1 MMHDDHLNENRKKV
15 SGKRVKKHTIYTPNQ
30 KADFQIAR
38 GRFDDFLKCPRCFYL
53 DRVRGLKKPG
63 MPGWALNTLTDTLLK
78 IEFDQ
83 CRKEKKPHRI
93 LIENNLPNIIP
104 FDHPEID
111 AWRDSLHH
119 GIKARY
125 KDSNI
130 ILQGGVDDVWLDTK
144 TDELV
149 VSDYKSQAKNEEITT
164 EAYWADQFHQSYKNQ
179 LDFYNYILQQNGF
192 KTSKISYI
200 LVVNGLTLESGFN
213 SKLEFSE
220 HLIPYEND
228 TSWIEGKVDEM
239 ICCMNSDKVPEPSDY
254 CEHCAYSLERSIYD
268 SKLA

>member
-1 MMHDDHLNENRKKV
+1 M
-15 SGKRVKKHTIYTPNQ
+15 
-30 KADFQIAR
+30 
-38 GRFDDFLKCPRCFYL
+38 
-53 DRVRGLKKPG
+53 
-63 MPGWALNTLTDTLLK
+63 
-78 IEFDQ
+78 
-83 CRKEKKPHRI
+83 KKPHRI

-164 EAYWADQFHQSYKNQ
+164 EGYWADQFHQGYKNQ

-228 TSWIEGKVDEM
+228 TSWIEGKLDEM
-239 ICCMNSDKVPEPSDY
+239 ISCMNSDKVPEPSDY
-254 CEHCAYSLERSIYD
+254 CEQCAYSLERSIYD